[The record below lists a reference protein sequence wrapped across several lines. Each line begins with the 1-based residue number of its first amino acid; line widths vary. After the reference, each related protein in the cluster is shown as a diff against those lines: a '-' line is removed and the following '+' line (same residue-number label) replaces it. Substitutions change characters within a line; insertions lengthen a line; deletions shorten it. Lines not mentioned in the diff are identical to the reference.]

1 VGEVAFDDVAFVPP
15 VGRIFAALVRGKI
28 SKRRL
33 GFVPPPKKV
42 DLIQVLQ
49 ITI

>member
-1 VGEVAFDDVAFVPP
+1 MGEVAFDGVAFVPP
-15 VGRIFAALVRGKI
+15 VGRIFAVLVRGKI
-28 SKRRL
+28 SKRQL